1 MLSDSNEVPIT
12 SDQMYK
18 IEEKGH
24 DLLGMQRVYM
34 MENAGHG
41 IADIVATKF
50 KNDLSGTKIV
60 AICGTGNNGGD
71 CFVAIRHLAAYIDSR
86 YTIVLLGHSSKLRS
100 EEARIN
106 WNIIKKMNSVEVIET
121 DKFTE
126 VLKEIIANADIILD
140 GIFGTGI
147 KGEIR
152 DPHASAIDLI
162 NLSKAYK
169 VAADIPSGLD
179 PTTGKVDKRCI
190 QANITITFH
199 RIKTGLL
206 NNEKY
211 TGEVHLE
218 HIGIPKE
225 AEIGIV

>member
-1 MLSDSNEVPIT
+1 
-12 SDQMYK
+12 
-18 IEEKGH
+18 
-24 DLLGMQRVYM
+24 M

-41 IADIVATKF
+41 IADIVAARF

-71 CFVAIRHLAAYIDSR
+71 CFVAIRHLSAYIDSQ

-100 EEARIN
+100 EEVRIN

-126 VLKEIIANADIILD
+126 VLKEIITNANIILD

-152 DPHASAIDLI
+152 DPHASAIELI
-162 NLSKAYK
+162 QF
-169 VAADIPSGLD
+169 
-179 PTTGKVDKRCI
+179 I
-190 QANITITFH
+190 QS
-199 RIKTGLL
+199 L
-206 NNEKY
+206 
-211 TGEVHLE
+211 
-218 HIGIPKE
+218 
-225 AEIGIV
+225 